1 MTLLERD
8 DEHRVLERAV
18 EQAGLG
24 NGGAVLVEGQAGVG
38 KTELLRLAASLG
50 EAGGRR
56 VMRGRGSELDRS
68 FGFGVVRQLL
78 ERCVRESPDLLT
90 GGAEP
95 AGAVFTATQGD
106 ATDAEGLF
114 ARLHGL
120 YWLAANVASREPLV
134 LVADDLHWADT
145 ASLRWLVFLAER
157 IEDLP
162 VLLVAATRPAE
173 PGADL
178 ALLDVLASRSEIVRP
193 APLSASAAAELVRAR
208 LPDAVEQFSAACHQA
223 TGGNAF
229 LLGELLAEL
238 ADQGAA
244 GTAAEADRH
253 LRVRLR
259 ARRARRPPSA
269 AAHVR
274 RRDGCGSQRCG
285 SGAADAAGR
294 RRRTDGAR

>member
-1 MTLLERD
+1 M
-8 DEHRVLERAV
+8 
-18 EQAGLG
+18 
-24 NGGAVLVEGQAGVG
+24 
-38 KTELLRLAASLG
+38 
-50 EAGGRR
+50 
-56 VMRGRGSELDRS
+56 
-68 FGFGVVRQLL
+68 RQLL

-120 YWLAANVASREPLV
+120 YWLAANLASREPLV

-178 ALLDVLASRSEIVRP
+178 ALLDVLASRRRSCGQRRCRP
-193 APLSASAAAELVRAR
+193 ARPRSWSEPGFRTPSSSSRPLAT
-208 LPDAVEQFSAACHQA
+208 QA

-244 GTAAEADRH
+244 GTAAESTGIFEFGSE
-253 LRVRLR
+253 RVGH
-259 ARRARRPPSA
+259 A
-269 AAHVR
+269 VR
-274 RRDGCGSQRCG
+274 RRLRLMSDDATAVARSVAVLGPPTPLGDV
-285 SGAADAAGR
+285 AAL
-294 RRRTDGAR
+294 TGAR